1 MKYMEFINQY
11 QYVAA
16 ALIARLFLGCLF
28 FFQGYDAV
36 FNIKV
41 KNVISTFETDFTK
54 KGVPRFLIVAASWF
68 TSWSELIGGLLLIV
82 GLFQYVSLYILGLN
96 LIIAAMGFGIIT
108 PVWDTR
114 YAFPRLA
121 LILLLLLIPNSWNTF
136 SIDHLIFKP

>member
-1 MKYMEFINQY
+1 MEFINQY
-11 QYVAA
+11 QYEVA

-54 KGVPRFLIVAASWF
+54 KGVPRFLIVTASWF
-68 TSWSELIGGLLLIV
+68 TSWSELIGGALLIV
-82 GLFQYVSLYILGLN
+82 GLFQYASLYILGLN
-96 LIIAAMGFGIIT
+96 LIIAAMGFGIVT